1 MSRALEAARAA
12 LGDTRAWLVGGAI
25 RDRLLGRDTEDIDL
39 VVQGDPGRAAAALG
53 SGHGAAFQLSEEFG
67 HWRVVAR
74 NGGWQVDIAPLQGE
88 SIETDLAQRDLTV
101 NAIAE
106 PLAGGELVDPFGGAG
121 DVERR
126 LLRMVAPAAFDA
138 DPLRVL
144 RVARIACEL
153 GFEVDDATRAA
164 AREHVAPLAQVAP
177 ERVYAE
183 LRRIVCAPA
192 PVRGLELMTALG
204 ATAVVLPEL
213 DELRGV
219 EQTRYHHLDV
229 YDHTLA
235 VVEEVAAWP
244 PTPAARSASWESH
257 WRPSSPSRSA
267 TS

>member
-1 MSRALEAARAA
+1 MAGLAGRYAIACSAATPRTSTSSCRATL
-12 LGDTRAWLVGGAI
+12 
-25 RDRLLGRDTEDIDL
+25 
-39 VVQGDPGRAAAALG
+39 GRAAAALG

-192 PVRGLELMTALG
+192 PVRGLLFMTALG
-204 ATAVVLPEL
+204 ATAVVLPGSTSCGGWSRRATTTWTSTTTPSPWSRR
-213 DELRGV
+213 LR
-219 EQTRYHHLDV
+219 R
-229 YDHTLA
+229 
-235 VVEEVAAWP
+235 WP
-244 PTPAARSASWESH
+244 PTRPPRSASWESH